1 MITIGFAL
9 GQSGVWT
16 AGQFSEIMRLA
27 AGDGVCLWGGAFAPE
42 LSGMTVTLAT
52 GFALVGGRWLKS
64 DSPVSL
70 SFPPPSIHADRVDAV
85 AVCVEEGSKRV
96 VLRVLAGV
104 DLSGLHEG
112 VMDTADGP
120 ALVLYT
126 SLIRRG
132 AQSAGELADHRRM
145 LPTLEETTAQVLRA
159 YDFAVS
165 GVDQEVERLLA
176 LAQAAV
182 DKASAA
188 VEELDKTLQ
197 AAGRAPAVGDLATA
211 RVRPGDHWLLCSG
224 GPAPPQYPALALLTG
239 PLLPDVTPPDPR
251 LGTWIFAGE
260 PAGEEGA
267 A

>member
-1 MITIGFAL
+1 MITTGFAL

-120 ALVLYT
+120 ACLPLRPWAQTGWSACVGG
-126 SLIRRG
+126 RG
-132 AQSAGELADHRRM
+132 GRFSRGQH
-145 LPTLEETTAQVLRA
+145 PA
-159 YDFAVS
+159 YD
-165 GVDQEVERLLA
+165 
-176 LAQAAV
+176 
-182 DKASAA
+182 
-188 VEELDKTLQ
+188 
-197 AAGRAPAVGDLATA
+197 
-211 RVRPGDHWLLCSG
+211 G
-224 GPAPPQYPALALLTG
+224 GG
-239 PLLPDVTPPDPR
+239 SVCR
-251 LGTWIFAGE
+251 CGE
-260 PAGEEGA
+260 Y
-267 A
+267 